1 MGADVLEEA
10 VSLSISKQY
19 DLTVKEK
26 QEIHEVAKL
35 VLSSSPGHET
45 NYYVQIVL
53 KTLLEKQLKELET
66 TLHVTQFLPS
76 FLESST
82 EISESPQQIVLKSAE
97 KKRNSI
103 SQRHSS
109 PKKQQDNMSKNKNI
123 PAHIIEQPKRSGI
136 PKRVLPMAPLD
147 IPEKLEKPNQT
158 SKNPKQ
164 TSEIHKK
171 TSKIPEHT
179 SSAIPKQNARM
190 PKQNSEIPKQN
201 SEIPKQS
208 SGIPNQNSGIP
219 KLTSETPNENTGISK
234 QNSGIPNQNSK
245 YPTKTPDIPKQ
256 NSG

>member
-1 MGADVLEEA
+1 MIFFFSQEA
-10 VSLSISKQY
+10 VSLSITKQY

-45 NYYVQIVL
+45 NYYAQIVL

-123 PAHIIEQPKRSGI
+123 PAHIIE
-136 PKRVLPMAPLD
+136 
-147 IPEKLEKPNQT
+147 
-158 SKNPKQ
+158 
-164 TSEIHKK
+164 
-171 TSKIPEHT
+171 
-179 SSAIPKQNARM
+179 
-190 PKQNSEIPKQN
+190 
-201 SEIPKQS
+201 
-208 SGIPNQNSGIP
+208 
-219 KLTSETPNENTGISK
+219 
-234 QNSGIPNQNSK
+234 
-245 YPTKTPDIPKQ
+245 
-256 NSG
+256 

>member
-1 MGADVLEEA
+1 MITLRAKHCLHYEWTLTFDFFFSQEA

-45 NYYVQIVL
+45 NYYAQIVL
-53 KTLLEKQLKELET
+53 KKLLEKQLKELET

-82 EISESPQQIVLKSAE
+82 EISESPPQQIVLKSAE

-123 PAHIIEQPKRSGI
+123 PAHIIE
-136 PKRVLPMAPLD
+136 
-147 IPEKLEKPNQT
+147 
-158 SKNPKQ
+158 
-164 TSEIHKK
+164 
-171 TSKIPEHT
+171 
-179 SSAIPKQNARM
+179 
-190 PKQNSEIPKQN
+190 
-201 SEIPKQS
+201 
-208 SGIPNQNSGIP
+208 
-219 KLTSETPNENTGISK
+219 
-234 QNSGIPNQNSK
+234 
-245 YPTKTPDIPKQ
+245 
-256 NSG
+256 